1 MVTHKRDGAVDRE
14 DASFTIEVAEL
25 AVRVTGKDLPATAA
39 EELEGG
45 SFQDVVS
52 GIDRMAPRRS
62 GRRAFFAVGVPLRSG
77 NKKKNP
83 EKKEECSD
91 LRRMFPSYLDLN

>member
-1 MVTHKRDGAVDRE
+1 MVTRKRDGAVDRE
-14 DASFTIEVAEL
+14 DASFTTEVAEL

-52 GIDRMAPRRS
+52 GINRMALRRL
-62 GRRAFFAVGVPLRSG
+62 GRRAFFAVGVPLRFG
-77 NKKKNP
+77 NRENA